1 VSQGPSHR
9 VKVFPGTYLDSVLQ
23 MGGTRALMQV
33 DGVDW
38 AAAAMATPAN
48 VETLVGE
55 GFDRAELDGASA
67 DDLFVAVR
75 ASDDDTAERAI
86 AAGEDVLFAARTGG
100 APTGAG
106 AAAGGRPV
114 RTIEEAV
121 DLGADRNLALVS
133 VPGDYA
139 AMEAHKALTAGLH
152 VLLFSD
158 NVSVAD
164 EIELKDRATALGRLV
179 MGPGAGTA
187 MLGGTGL
194 GFANAVTPVTG
205 GDGRPRVGVVAAAGT
220 GAQEAMS
227 LLDRWGATVTH
238 VIGLGGRD
246 LNDAVD
252 GRMAKLAVAAL
263 RDDPGTDAILLV
275 SKPPSAR
282 VAQAVVDVARAGTTP
297 FVAAM
302 VGLEGG
308 ADFGVPVLPTLEQ
321 GVMAALAA
329 VGLEPPDVVAGL
341 EEELALA
348 CLNLAPS
355 RTLVRGL
362 FSGGTLC
369 YESLVILTRLLGP
382 VWSNTPLDH
391 AYEVPAPGGSHVC
404 LDLGEEEYTKGR
416 PHPMIDPEARIEW
429 IRTEGSR
436 PDVAVVLVDVVL
448 GHGSHPD
455 PAGQLAPVCEEIH
468 DGGAGPLVVAY
479 VLGTD
484 HDPQGFAGQVARMEA
499 AGCLVTATAARA
511 SLAAA
516 AIALRRPYAV
526 TTRL

>member
-1 VSQGPSHR
+1 
-9 VKVFPGTYLDSVLQ
+9 
-23 MGGTRALMQV
+23 
-33 DGVDW
+33 
-38 AAAAMATPAN
+38 
-48 VETLVGE
+48 
-55 GFDRAELDGASA
+55 
-67 DDLFVAVR
+67 
-75 ASDDDTAERAI
+75 
-86 AAGEDVLFAARTGG
+86 
-100 APTGAG
+100 
-106 AAAGGRPV
+106 
-114 RTIEEAV
+114 
-121 DLGADRNLALVS
+121 
-133 VPGDYA
+133 
-139 AMEAHKALTAGLH
+139 
-152 VLLFSD
+152 
-158 NVSVAD
+158 
-164 EIELKDRATALGRLV
+164 
-179 MGPGAGTA
+179 
-187 MLGGTGL
+187 
-194 GFANAVTPVTG
+194 
-205 GDGRPRVGVVAAAGT
+205 VGVVAAAGT

-275 SKPPSAR
+275 SKPPSER
-282 VAQAVVDVARAGTTP
+282 VAHAVVDVARAGTTP

-321 GVMAALAA
+321 GVMAALAV
-329 VGLEPPDVVAGL
+329 VGLEPPDVTAGL
-341 EEELALA
+341 EDAAATAGAALD
-348 CLNLAPS
+348 PS

-391 AYEVPAPGGSHVC
+391 AYEVPAPDGAHVC

-416 PHPMIDPEARIEW
+416 PHPMIDPGARIDW
-429 IRTEGSR
+429 IRQEGSR
-436 PDVAVVLVDVVL
+436 ADVAVVLIDVVL

-455 PAGQLAPVCEEIH
+455 PAGELAPVCEEIRA
-468 DGGAGPLVVAY
+468 GGAGPAVVAY

-484 HDPQGFAGQVARMEA
+484 ADPQGFAGQVTRMVA
-499 AGCLVTATAARA
+499 AGCVVTATAARA

-516 AIALRRPYAV
+516 AIALRRPDLA
-526 TTRL
+526 TSRL